1 MKPASARTGVLGA
14 ALCVLIGA
22 CSGDTGHEAERR
34 AETSP
39 ATGKAIYDTRCAPC
53 HGMDGAGDGP
63 AAAAITPKPRNFR
76 DADFWKART
85 VAQLHLAV
93 KDGRPGTLMPPFE
106 GVVSD
111 AEIDDVV
118 RYLQTFRPASP

>member
-1 MKPASARTGVLGA
+1 MTASARVGVFGA
-14 ALCVLIGA
+14 ALCVLVGA
-22 CSGDTGHEAERR
+22 CGGDAGRPEARR
-34 AETSP
+34 AEASP
-39 ATGKAIYDTRCAPC
+39 ASGKGIYVTRCAPC

-76 DADFWKART
+76 DADFWKTRT

-93 KDGRPGTLMPPFE
+93 KEGRPGTLMPPFE

-118 RYLQTFRPASP
+118 GYLQTFRPASP

>member
-1 MKPASARTGVLGA
+1 MPASRLLAI
-14 ALCVLIGA
+14 ALCALAYA
-22 CSGDTGHEAERR
+22 CGGDPGQQPEQRTQA
-34 AETSP
+34 AP
-39 ATGKAIYDTRCAPC
+39 AADGKAIYDTRCSPC

-76 DADFWKART
+76 ERDFWSGRT
-85 VAQLHLAV
+85 DTQLHAVV

-111 AEIDDVV
+111 AEIDAVV
-118 RYLQTFRPASP
+118 AYLRTFRPVAP

>member
-1 MKPASARTGVLGA
+1 MPASRLLAI
-14 ALCVLIGA
+14 ALCVLAYA
-22 CSGDTGHEAERR
+22 CGGDAGQHAEQQ
-34 AETSP
+34 AHAAP
-39 ATGKAIYDTRCAPC
+39 AADGKAIYDTRCSPC

-76 DADFWKART
+76 DGEFWKART
-85 VAQLHLAV
+85 DAQLHAVV

-111 AEIDDVV
+111 AEIDAIVA
-118 RYLQTFRPASP
+118 YLRTFRPAAP

>member
-1 MKPASARTGVLGA
+1 MTASARVGVFGA
-14 ALCVLIGA
+14 TLCVLVGA
-22 CSGDTGHEAERR
+22 CGGDAGQPEARRLEASPGSGKG
-34 AETSP
+34 
-39 ATGKAIYDTRCAPC
+39 IYITRCAPC

-93 KDGRPGTLMPPFE
+93 KEGRPGTLMPPFE

-118 RYLQTFRPASP
+118 GYLQTFRPASP